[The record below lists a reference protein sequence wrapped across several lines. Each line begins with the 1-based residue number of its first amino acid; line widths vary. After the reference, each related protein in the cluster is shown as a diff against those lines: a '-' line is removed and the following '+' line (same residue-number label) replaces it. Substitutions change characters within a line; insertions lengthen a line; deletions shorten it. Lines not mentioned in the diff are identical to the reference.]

1 MKKPYMVEFDLPE
14 SFNEEFMAL
23 IPRQR
28 YVVNTMLVEGR
39 LKSYSLS
46 MDRRKLWAVVLADS
60 EFDALEIIALM
71 PLSDYMTPNISE
83 LMFHNAGDSVMHFSL
98 N

>member
-1 MKKPYMVEFDLPE
+1 MVEFDLPE

>member
-14 SFNEEFMAL
+14 NFNEEFMAL

-28 YVVNTMLVEGR
+28 YVVNTMLAEGR

-46 MDRRKLWAVVLADS
+46 MDRSKLWAVVLADS
-60 EFDALEIIALM
+60 EFDALEAIALM

>member
-1 MKKPYMVEFDLPE
+1 MVEFELPDTF
-14 SFNEEFMAL
+14 SEEFMAL

-28 YVVNTMLVEGR
+28 YVVNTMLAEGR

-46 MDRRKLWAVVLADS
+46 MDRSRLWVVLLAES
-60 EFDALEIIALM
+60 EFEALETIAQM
-71 PLSDYMTPNISE
+71 PLSDLMEPSISE
-83 LMFHNAGDSVMHFSL
+83 LMFHNSADAVMHFSL

>member
-1 MKKPYMVEFDLPE
+1 
-14 SFNEEFMAL
+14 MAL

>member
-1 MKKPYMVEFDLPE
+1 MKTFMVEFELPDTF
-14 SFNEEFMAL
+14 SEEFMAL

-28 YVVNTMLVEGR
+28 YIVNTMLAEGR

-46 MDRRKLWAVVLADS
+46 MDRSRLWVVLVADS
-60 EFDALEIIALM
+60 EFDALETISQL
-71 PLSDYMTPNISE
+71 PLSSYMTPNLSE
-83 LMFHNAGDSVMHFSL
+83 LMFYNSPEAVMHFSL

>member
-1 MKKPYMVEFDLPE
+1 
-14 SFNEEFMAL
+14 MAL

-28 YVVNTMLVEGR
+28 YIVNTMLAEGR

-46 MDRRKLWAVVLADS
+46 MDRSRLWVVLVADS
-60 EFDALEIIALM
+60 EFDALETISQL
-71 PLSDYMTPNISE
+71 PLSSYMTPNLSE
-83 LMFHNAGDSVMHFSL
+83 LMFYNSPEAVMHFSL